1 MAEHATFRNRLLSG
15 LAYAGLMLLLLVIG
29 IMPYEIWPRRF
40 PGPDLMVTITF
51 VWLMRR
57 PELLATPL
65 VAAAF
70 FIADILLMRPI
81 GLWAVL
87 MVLAT
92 EFLRNRQK
100 SVRERAF
107 FAEWAL
113 VSGVL
118 FAAALLNTIIIWV
131 VFFEAVPLDRAM
143 IHAASTML
151 AYPLVAATARL
162 ALGGAPVATRDENAK
177 GEAG

>member
-1 MAEHATFRNRLLSG
+1 MAEHITFRSRLLSC
-15 LAYAGLMLLLLVIG
+15 LAYTVLMSLLLIIG
-29 IMPYEIWPRRF
+29 IIPYEIWPRRF
-40 PGPDLMVTITF
+40 PGPDLMVAITF

-57 PELLATPL
+57 PERLPTPL
-65 VAAAF
+65 VAAVF

-81 GLWAVL
+81 GLWAML

-92 EFLRNRQK
+92 EFLRNRHR
-100 SVRERAF
+100 SVREHAF
-107 FAEWAL
+107 IVEWAL

-118 FAAALLNTIIIWV
+118 FAAALVNATMIWV
-131 VFFEAVPLDRAM
+131 VFLEAIPLDRAM

-162 ALGGAPVATRDENAK
+162 ALGGAPATTGDGNAK